1 MKKQIFAEKAEPMK
15 AILTVQ
21 NFVSDFVV
29 TLWTPL
35 FVGIFLAIVTYALW
49 PRNQAA
55 FDEASRMPLR
65 EE

>member
-1 MKKQIFAEKAEPMK
+1 MR

-21 NFVSDFVV
+21 NITSDFV
-29 TLWTPL
+29 TTFWTPI
-35 FVGIFLAIVTYALW
+35 FVGIFIAIVGYALW
-49 PRNQAA
+49 PRNKTT